1 MHGTPPPSTS
11 YPPLHVAP
19 ALRRALRAGYGLS
32 DLRAD
37 ALAGVV
43 VGVIALPLS
52 MALAIA
58 TGAPPQHGLYTAI
71 VAGAV
76 AALLGGCPVQVTGP
90 TAAFVVVLAPLTSR
104 YGLTGLMLATA
115 FAGGLLL
122 LMGVARLGR
131 LIEFVPFPVT
141 TGFTAGIA
149 IVIATLQTRD
159 LLGLRVEHLP
169 DHFLER
175 VLALVR
181 AGPTAR
187 WPDVAVGAMTLAALF
202 ISPRIIRRLPAALV
216 ALPIGT
222 VLGLVLN
229 HLGYPC
235 ETVQSRFGGI
245 PQAPPVPMWPWAF
258 DGPPAG
264 TEPLTPEAFR
274 PLMLASV
281 TIALLGAIESLLSA
295 VVAAGLSGREHDPD
309 AELIAQGAANL
320 ITPFFGGFAATGAIA
335 RTAANIRSG
344 ARSPLAAVFH
354 AAFLLLGV
362 LVAAPWLGYLPMA
375 SMAALLVLVAWNMS
389 EARHVVHMLKVA
401 PRSDNLIMLTCLG
414 LTVVFDMTVA
424 VTVGVALAALL
435 FMQRMADVTGVR
447 LVTEMPAPLE
457 RPLPSNVL
465 LYEVAG
471 PLFFGAA
478 QRAMSAIQR
487 VDRSVSVVVLDL
499 RAVPVKDATGLVNLE
514 SALRKLHEAQIYTII
529 AGIQNQPL
537 NLLARAGWKHR
548 DWLSVY
554 RSFEHGI
561 ESARNLAHL
570 LVAEPP
576 TATGASSRA

>member
-1 MHGTPPPSTS
+1 MPHRIHPPPPAR
-11 YPPLHVAP
+11 YPPLRAAA
-19 ALRRALRAGYGLS
+19 ALRRTLRAGYRLA

-37 ALAGVV
+37 ALAGLV
-43 VGVIALPLS
+43 VGLIALPLS

-58 TGAPPQHGLYTAI
+58 TGVPPQHGLYTAI
-71 VAGAV
+71 VAGTV
-76 AALLGGCPVQVTGP
+76 AALLGGSPVQVTGP
-90 TAAFVVVLAPLTSR
+90 TAAFVVVLAPLATQF
-104 YGLTGLMLATA
+104 GLVGLMLATA
-115 FAGGLLL
+115 FAGGLLV

-159 LLGLRVEHLP
+159 LLGLRVEHMP

-175 VLALVR
+175 VATLVQ

-187 WPDVAVGAMTLAALF
+187 WPDMAVGALT
-202 ISPRIIRRLPAALV
+202 LV
-216 ALPIGT
+216 ALFLLPRVVRRFPAPLIALP
-222 VLGLVLN
+222 LGVMLALLLS
-229 HLGYPC
+229 HSGYPC
-235 ETVQSRFGGI
+235 ETIQSRFHGI
-245 PQAPPVPMWPWAF
+245 PQSPPVPLWPWAF

-264 TEPLTPEAFR
+264 TQPLTPDALR
-274 PLMLASV
+274 PLLLASV

-295 VVAAGLSGREHDPD
+295 VVGAGMSGQEHDPD

-320 ITPFFGGFAATGAIA
+320 VAPFFGGFAATGAIA
-335 RTAANIRSG
+335 RTATNIRSG

-354 AAFLLLGV
+354 SVFLLVGV

-375 SMAALLVLVAWNMS
+375 SMAALLVVVAWNMS
-389 EARHVVHMLKVA
+389 EVRHVVHMLRVA

-414 LTVVFDMTVA
+414 LTVLFDMTVA

-435 FMQRMADVTGVR
+435 FMQRMAELTGVR
-447 LVTEMPAPLE
+447 LVTQMPTPLA
-457 RPLPSNVL
+457 RPLPPGILV
-465 LYEVAG
+465 YEVAG

-478 QRAMSAIQR
+478 QRAMNAIKA
-487 VDRSVSVVVLDL
+487 VDRSVAVVVLDL
-499 RAVPVKDATGLVNLE
+499 RAVPVMDATGLVNLE
-514 SALRKLHEAQIYTII
+514 SALRKLHDAQIYTII
-529 AGIQNQPL
+529 AGIQDQPL
-537 NLLARAGWKHR
+537 ALLARAGWKHR

-561 ESARNLAHL
+561 ETACNLAHL
-570 LVAEPP
+570 LPLGNPA
-576 TATGASSRA
+576 AARS